1 MLRKITLSL
10 LTLLGIWIA
19 TDLWIPRHHDL
30 RQFNPIAIGI
40 LETKMWRSYYEKK
53 PLLLFWQSAQ
63 LFRQQLKAPFW
74 RSFKIAYHAAK
85 AAFIFKD
92 GTNREDYNQ
101 ALPNLQAFYREVARL
116 SNRPLEINRAAKQ
129 ELEWWI
135 IRRYREEHPPEE
147 WTKLQAEVAAEIY
160 WVDAAQCETYG
171 ALRTE
176 AMLYRDNLG
185 EKIGEGDWEKIEKM
199 LTDAW
204 GALKKASHDAL

>member
-1 MLRKITLSL
+1 MLRKIILSL

-19 TDLWIPRHHDL
+19 TDLWVPRHHDL
-30 RQFNPIAIGI
+30 RQFNPTAIGV

-63 LFRQQLKAPFW
+63 LFRWQLKAPFW
-74 RSFKIAYHAAK
+74 RSFKIAYHATK
-85 AAFIFKD
+85 AAFIFKN
-92 GTNREDYNQ
+92 GTNRKDYNR

-116 SNRPLEINRAAKQ
+116 SNRPLEVDRAAEQ

-147 WTKLQAEVAAEIY
+147 WTKLQAQVAAGIY
-160 WVDAAQCETYG
+160 GVASTQCETYG

-185 EKIGEGDWEKIEKM
+185 EKIGAGDWKKIEVM
-199 LTDAW
+199 LIGAW
-204 GALKKASHDAL
+204 GVLKKDIH

>member
-1 MLRKITLSL
+1 MLRKIILSL

-19 TDLWIPRHHDL
+19 TDFWVPRQHDL
-30 RQFNPIAIGI
+30 RQFNPTVIGI

-74 RSFKIAYHAAK
+74 RSFKIAYHVAK
-85 AAFIFKD
+85 AAFIFKN
-92 GTNREDYNQ
+92 GTNRKDYNL
-101 ALPNLQAFYREVARL
+101 ALPNLQAFYLEVARL
-116 SNRPLEINRAAKQ
+116 SNRSFEVNRAAKQ

-147 WTKLQAEVAAEIY
+147 WTKLQAHVAAEVY
-160 WVDAAQCETYG
+160 GVDPALCESYG
-171 ALRTE
+171 DLRTE

-185 EKIGEGDWEKIEKM
+185 KKIGEEDWEKIEKM
-199 LTDAW
+199 LVRAW
-204 GALKKASHDAL
+204 QDLQRSLKM

>member
-1 MLRKITLSL
+1 MLLKIILSL
-10 LTLLGIWIA
+10 LTLLGTWIA
-19 TDLWIPRHHDL
+19 TDLWVPRHHDL
-30 RQFNPIAIGI
+30 RQFNPTAIGI

-85 AAFIFKD
+85 AAFVFKN
-92 GTNREDYNQ
+92 GTNRKEYNL
-101 ALPNLQAFYREVARL
+101 ALPNLQTFYREVAQL
-116 SNRPLEINRAAKQ
+116 SNRSLEVNRAAEQ

-135 IRRYREEHPPEE
+135 IRRYREKHPPSE
-147 WTKLQAEVAAEIY
+147 WTNLQAQVAAEIY
-160 WVDAAQCETYG
+160 GVPAAQCEVYG

-185 EKIGEGDWEKIEKM
+185 EKIGEKDWARIEKM
-199 LTDAW
+199 LVDAW
-204 GALKKASHDAL
+204 GVLKKGIH

>member
-1 MLRKITLSL
+1 MLLRKIILPL

-19 TDLWIPRHHDL
+19 TDLWVPRHHDL
-30 RQFNPIAIGI
+30 RPFNPTTIGI

-53 PLLLFWQSAQ
+53 PLLLFWQSAH

-74 RSFKIAYHAAK
+74 RSFKIAYHTAK
-85 AAFIFKD
+85 AAFIFKN
-92 GTNREDYNQ
+92 GTNRKDYNL

-116 SNRPLEINRAAKQ
+116 SNRPIKVNPAAKQ

-147 WTKLQAEVAAEIY
+147 WTKLQAQVAAEVY
-160 WVDAAQCETYG
+160 GVDPALCETYG
-171 ALRTE
+171 DLRTK

-185 EKIGEGDWEKIEKM
+185 EKIGEGDWKKIEKM
-199 LTDAW
+199 LIEAR
-204 GALKKASHDAL
+204 GILKKDIH

>member
-1 MLRKITLSL
+1 MLRKIILSL

-19 TDLWIPRHHDL
+19 TDYWVPRQHDL
-30 RQFNPIAIGI
+30 RQFNPTAIGI

-85 AAFIFKD
+85 AAFIFKN
-92 GTNREDYNQ
+92 GTNRQDYNL

-116 SNRPLEINRAAKQ
+116 SSRPLEVKRAAKQ

-147 WTKLQAEVAAEIY
+147 WTKLQAQVAAAVY
-160 WVDAAQCETYG
+160 GVDPVQCETYG
-171 ALRTE
+171 TLRTE

-185 EKIGEGDWEKIEKM
+185 EKIGEEDWERIEKM
-199 LTDAW
+199 LIDAW
-204 GALKKASHDAL
+204 AVLKKSIH